1 MPEQITYYHDVLK
14 ISPFCHR
21 VEIALLE
28 AGASYTPHGFDIFN
42 KPAWFAKVN
51 PFSGKIP
58 ALTYGGPH
66 VPPEEPSPLSFKLTE
81 SFVILEFLADLFPNA
96 SLLPPVSDPTAR
108 ARVRFF
114 IDAVAR
120 HVETPMFNIAKDVP
134 GALEKMMEGLET
146 FQALLPDPEAAGGE
160 YAMGKVFTNAD
171 CAIAP
176 ILGTLQIA
184 ARTDVGRLKAEVAKK
199 VEEMLAETKFDRLR
213 RYQKALWERES
224 VKKVLD
230 LERIEG
236 VWRARFARN

>member
-1 MPEQITYYHDVLK
+1 
-14 ISPFCHR
+14 

-28 AGASYTPHGFDIFN
+28 AGASYTPHGFDIYN
-42 KPAWFAKVN
+42 KPAWFAKAN
-51 PFSGKIP
+51 PLSGKIP
-58 ALTYGGPH
+58 VLTYGGPD

-108 ARVRFF
+108 ARARFF

-120 HVETPMFNIAKDVP
+120 HIETPMFDIAKDVP
-134 GALEKMMEGLET
+134 GAFERMVEGLET
-146 FQALLPDPEAAGGE
+146 VQALLPDPEAAGGE

-176 ILGTLQIA
+176 ILGTIEVA
-184 ARTDVGRLKAEVAKK
+184 TRTGLGRLKPEVTKK
-199 VEEMLAETKFDRLR
+199 LEEMLAETKFDRLS
-213 RYQKALWERES
+213 RYKKALWERES

-230 LERIEG
+230 MVSYLFVGEM
-236 VWRARFARN
+236 VHDV